1 MSVAEPASTF
11 GEQVLMNGLLDDPA
25 VSDAQ
30 KAMMLDVEVGH
41 GAIYLLDIPVRY
53 EFEKAFY
60 EERKNGELRV
70 SRLKQ
75 LMVETQRRVVGDVL
89 EPGGDDRES
98 TRLHS
103 SPT

>member
-1 MSVAEPASTF
+1 
-11 GEQVLMNGLLDDPA
+11 MNGLLDDPD

-60 EERKNGELRV
+60 EERK
-70 SRLKQ
+70 
-75 LMVETQRRVVGDVL
+75 T
-89 EPGGDDRES
+89 ES
-98 TRLHS
+98 
-103 SPT
+103 